1 MSETFSP
8 AQLAQLEAMYR
19 KVVREELADIG
30 LRVDSPDHQ
39 EVAREDLRFLR
50 RLRKAI
56 DGTAAKV
63 GLMVIAA
70 VFGGLIWIVTIGIE
84 TWRATGRG

>member
-1 MSETFSP
+1 MDTFSP

-39 EVAREDLRFLR
+39 EVVREDLWFLR
-50 RLRKAI
+50 WLRKAV
-56 DGTAAKV
+56 DGTVAKV
-63 GLMVIAA
+63 GWTVIAA
-70 VFGGLIWIVTIGIE
+70 VLSGLGYVAYLGLE
-84 TWRATGRG
+84 AWRATGRG